1 MKSCCLLDSYYVVG
15 SVCIK
20 CLPCK
25 CLCILTLKSHNTPL
39 GSVLFSSPN
48 HISQI
53 KKQAREVKQLP
64 QHHTASKVEKP
75 GLDPGFWHLPA
86 YTVNPHHS
94 KHVPGTSSVSILG
107 NVRNAA
113 SQISPQTHWIKTR
126 ILIRS
131 LGDVLIFLCLLTAL
145 KPKKI
150 SSFLFSQMYIVVLRL

>member
-94 KHVPGTSSVSILG
+94 KHVPGTSSVSIPG
-107 NVRNAA
+107 NVRNAT
-113 SQISPQTHWIKTR
+113 SQISPHPFIIHSRLRCKGTIFRYEPMSINLPMDRGGTKT
-126 ILIRS
+126 L
-131 LGDVLIFLCLLTAL
+131 
-145 KPKKI
+145 
-150 SSFLFSQMYIVVLRL
+150 SFSRRDRGLPW